1 MVNGAIINA
10 ASFDCRG
17 MILQWRNTKLHM
29 KSIERIEQSFSVEK
43 QPMIVLKIRQNNISR
58 KLTMS

>member
-10 ASFDCRG
+10 ASFDGKNDLAVEKYQAAYEKYRAH
-17 MILQWRNTKLHM
+17 RTK
-29 KSIERIEQSFSVEK
+29 FSVEK
-43 QPMIVLKIRQNNISR
+43 QPMIVLKIRQNKISR

>member
-1 MVNGAIINA
+1 MVNGAITNA

-43 QPMIVLKIRQNNISR
+43 QPMIVLKIRQNKISR

>member
-17 MILQWRNTKLHM
+17 MISQWRNTKLHM

-43 QPMIVLKIRQNNISR
+43 QPMIVLKIRQNKISR